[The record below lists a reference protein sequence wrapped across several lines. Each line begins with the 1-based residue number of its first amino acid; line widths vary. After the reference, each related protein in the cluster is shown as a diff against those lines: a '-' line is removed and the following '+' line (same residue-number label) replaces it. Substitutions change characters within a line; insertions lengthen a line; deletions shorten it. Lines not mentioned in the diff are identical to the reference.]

1 MNTQNPRVRA
11 IIIAAMGQEI
21 RPFCD
26 RATNL
31 GEVHRVGN
39 AKMQHGQIDGVD
51 VVLVRC
57 GIGLVNSASATV
69 AALHR
74 WNPDLVISV
83 GSAGGLQ
90 GMISRGDVVAST
102 ELTYSTADAVA
113 FGYAMGQVPGMPV
126 SFTGDADSLAM
137 LRDQDGVVLGPIVSG
152 DVFVSGYLLDSI
164 MFEFP
169 DTVAVDMESTA
180 VAQVCHSYDVP
191 FISIRGI
198 SDMCGVNASAEHDD
212 FLDDVAER
220 SAATVVGLLTRVGT
234 EPEPARA

>member
-1 MNTQNPRVRA
+1 MKSQNPRVRA
-11 IIIAAMGQEI
+11 ILIAAMGQEI

-26 RATNL
+26 RATHL
-31 GEVHRVGN
+31 GDVHHVGN
-39 AKMQHGQIDGVD
+39 AKMQQGQIDGVD

-90 GMISRGDVVAST
+90 GKVSRGDVVAST

-113 FGYAMGQVPGMPV
+113 FGYVMGQVPGMPV
-126 SFTGDADSLAM
+126 NFAADAEALAM
-137 LRDQDGVVLGPIVSG
+137 LRDQDGVVLGQIVSG

-164 MFEFP
+164 IFEFP
-169 DTVAVDMESTA
+169 QTSAVDMESTA
-180 VAQVCHSYDVP
+180 VAQVCHSYEVP

-198 SDMCGVNASAEHDD
+198 SDMCGVDASSEHDD
-212 FLDDVAER
+212 YLDDVAER
-220 SAATVVGLLTRVGT
+220 SAKAVVGLLTRVG
-234 EPEPARA
+234 ARA